1 MPVPLHD
8 TRFKK
13 FFWFFSKNFQKKIFF
28 QRQQPNFCIPMT
40 RSSVLC
46 GTGSGRQGPGR
57 IPRTPINENGAWI
70 DASQA
75 GKFFEKFL
83 KNFSKFFR
91 SMEAIQIKL
100 RKCVLVLYFELCHFQ
115 IPHSLRCLHLLKQK
129 VLIWWREIIVNLKL
143 KILKIKKILL
153 RWKSFCWFGMF
164 FS

>member
-1 MPVPLHD
+1 MKNVQICLFLYMIHALKSFSLNFFLL
-8 TRFKK
+8 RF
-13 FFWFFSKNFQKKIFF
+13 FF

-75 GKFFEKFL
+75 GKFFENFWKIS
-83 KNFSKFFR
+83 KNFFR

-115 IPHSLRCLHLLKQK
+115 ILRSLQCLHQLKQK
-129 VLIWWREIIVNLKL
+129 VLIW
-143 KILKIKKILL
+143 
-153 RWKSFCWFGMF
+153 
-164 FS
+164 